1 MYACTSLYICSC
13 GQQVRQCTAAKLK
26 KLMNFDLTQ
35 KYPRDGKKTARFWVL
50 TIVSVIWD
58 IIGALLI
65 VLGA

>member
-1 MYACTSLYICSC
+1 M
-13 GQQVRQCTAAKLK
+13 RQCTAAKLK